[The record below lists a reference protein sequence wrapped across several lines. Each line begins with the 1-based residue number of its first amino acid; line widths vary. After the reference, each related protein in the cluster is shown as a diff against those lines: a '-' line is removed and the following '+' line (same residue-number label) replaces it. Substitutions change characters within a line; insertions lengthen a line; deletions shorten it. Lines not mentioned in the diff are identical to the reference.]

1 MENPTPS
8 AEVLRAQA
16 ILAAGIAFIELIEA
30 DNAARQGI
38 GGPLRATAALHSMAT
53 HGLSD
58 YAAAF
63 NLPYGGTTYGQPAQP
78 TGGE

>member
-1 MENPTPS
+1 MDTPTPS
-8 AEVLRAQA
+8 AELLRAQA
-16 ILAAGIAFIELIEA
+16 ILAAGLSFIELIEA
-30 DNAARQGI
+30 DNVARQGI
-38 GGPLRATAALHSMAT
+38 GGPLRATATLHSMAT

-63 NLPYGGTTYGQPAQP
+63 NLPYGGATDGQPAQP